1 MAPRHAT
8 LAELCRAQG
17 AALGD
22 AVALRYGGD
31 DLSYA
36 EFDARASRVAQGLLA
51 LGLEPGTRIASLMKN
66 NAAFYELLF
75 GASKAGMVLVP
86 VNWRLAPPEIEY
98 IVKDSGA
105 EALFVGAEY
114 RGLAAGLLD
123 RLPGVATVISIDG
136 PHGDSPGYAD
146 WRDGQRRDDPGLPL
160 RGEDTV
166 VQMYTSGTTG
176 HPKGTE
182 LTNANLTLEV
192 EVGADG
198 MNWSDRDVSL
208 VVMPQFHIAGTAWG
222 LIGLSMGARNVVL
235 HDVDP
240 AEILRLIERERVTR
254 MFVVPAVILFML
266 QTPGCAETDFSSLDR
281 IVYGASPINEGLL
294 RQAQATIGCHL
305 VQVYGLT
312 ETTGAITLL
321 SPEDHRSDDPKR
333 LLSCGRPLRTVELRV
348 VDPEGND
355 LPPGEVGEVICRT
368 PLNMKGYFN
377 NPEATAKALRDGW
390 FHTGDAGYLDA
401 DGYLYIHDRVKDM
414 IVSGGENIYPAE
426 VESAIFDHPGVADV
440 AVIGVPDPKWGE
452 TVKAIVVRAPDAD
465 VDERAIV
472 DHAAE
477 RIARYKLPTSVDF
490 VDELP
495 RNPSGKILK
504 RELRKPF
511 WEGQGRAVG

>member
-1 MAPRHAT
+1 MAPRHET
-8 LAELCRAQG
+8 LAGYSRAQA

-22 AVALRYGGD
+22 AVALRYDGE
-31 DLSYA
+31 DLSDA
-36 EFDARASRVAQGLLA
+36 EFDARASRVAQGMLA
-51 LGLEPGTRIASLMKN
+51 LGLKPGARIASLMKN

-75 GASKAGMVLVP
+75 GASKAAMVLVP
-86 VNWRLAPPEIEY
+86 VNWRLAGPEIEF
-98 IVKDSGA
+98 VVQDAGA

-114 RGLAAGLLD
+114 VELVAGLLG
-123 RLPGVATVISIDG
+123 RLPSVETVVAIDG
-136 PHGDSPGYAD
+136 PHGDWPGYAD
-146 WRDGQRRDDPGLPL
+146 WRDGQRHDDPGLTL

-176 HPKGTE
+176 HPKGAE

-222 LIGLSMGARNVVL
+222 LIGLSVGARNVVL

-240 AEILRLIERERVTR
+240 AEILRLVEAERVTK

-266 QTPGCAETDFSSLDR
+266 QTPGCTETDFSSLDR

-294 RQAQATIGCHL
+294 RQAQQVIGCRF

-348 VDPEGND
+348 VDAEGND
-355 LPPGEVGEVICRT
+355 VPTGEVGEVICRT

-377 NPEATAKALRDGW
+377 NPEATASALRGGW

-401 DGYLYIHDRVKDM
+401 DGYLYIHDRIKDM
-414 IVSGGENIYPAE
+414 IVPGGENVYPAE

-452 TVKAIVVRAPDAD
+452 TVKAIVVRVPDSE
-465 VDERAIV
+465 VDGRTVI
-472 DHAAE
+472 DHAAK

-504 RELRKPF
+504 RELRKPY
-511 WEGQGRAVG
+511 WENKSRSIG